1 MTWIDDLS
9 FAELR
14 IEVIHHRFLVRV
26 LNAVAAMDGFAVAE
40 LIIES
45 NGDGIPSIAI
55 NCGLMFCNDFYD
67 KEPIT
72 AKNID
77 ILEQTR
83 EQVIECGCPWRLAE
97 LFACRS
103 RRELPINGIGEYEPE
118 IKRLMKEI

>member
-14 IEVIHHRFLVRV
+14 AEVIHHRFLVRV
-26 LNAVAAMDGFAVAE
+26 LNAVAAMDGFAAAD

-45 NGDGIPSIAI
+45 NGDGNIPSIAI
-55 NCGLMFCNDFYD
+55 NCGLMFGTDFCD

-83 EQVIECGCPWRLAE
+83 EQVIECGCPWRFAE

-103 RRELPINGIGEYEPE
+103 RRELPINGVGEY
-118 IKRLMKEI
+118 